1 MRFLILGAG
10 ALGGYFGGMLIKA
23 GADVTFLVRP
33 ARAAQ
38 LRRDGL
44 VVKTQDGGELRTQVR
59 AVQQSQL
66 DGTYDVVLLSCKAYD
81 LDGAMDAI
89 APAVGEQ
96 SVIVPVLNGVR
107 HIDVL
112 TDRFG
117 PGRVLGGLT
126 VINAALMPDGTIQ
139 QSQVRVNITAIGEL
153 DGRSSSRCTAIKTAL
168 EAGGIPVQVTEN
180 ILVMMWEKF
189 FGFACSATIASLSRS
204 RAGVIA
210 RAADGASFVS
220 AVIGECTRVVTAV
233 GYPPLP
239 ALDTAGQIRGLFSQ
253 PNSTYGPS
261 MLIDMEDNR
270 PTEGE
275 HTIGDL
281 AERAVRV
288 GVSAPLLSAARCNL
302 QTYEINRSNSK

>member
-1 MRFLILGAG
+1 MRYLVLGAG
-10 ALGGYFGGMLIKA
+10 ALGGYFGGMLLKG

-38 LRRDGL
+38 LNRDGL
-44 VVKTQDGGELRTQVR
+44 VIKTQDGGELRTQVR
-59 AVQQSQL
+59 TVQQGQL
-66 DGTYDVVLLSCKAYD
+66 DGTYDVVLLCCKAYD
-81 LDGAMDAI
+81 LDSAMEAI
-89 APAVGEQ
+89 APAMSEQ

-112 TDRFG
+112 TERFG

-153 DGRSSSRCTAIKTAL
+153 DGRLSSRCTAIKTAL
-168 EAGGIPVQVTEN
+168 EVGSIPVQITDN
-180 ILVMMWEKF
+180 ILVMMWEKL

-210 RAADGASFVS
+210 QAADGASFVS
-220 AVIGECTRVVTAV
+220 AVIGECTRIVTAV

-239 ALDTAGQIRGLFSQ
+239 AFNTAGQISGLFSQ
-253 PNSTYGPS
+253 PDSVYGPS
-261 MLIDMEDNR
+261 MLIDMEDGR

-281 AERAVRV
+281 AERAVRE
-288 GVSAPLLSAARCNL
+288 GVSAPLLTAARCNL
-302 QTYEINRSNSK
+302 QTYEINRSPK

>member
-1 MRFLILGAG
+1 MRYLILGAG
-10 ALGGYFGGMLIKA
+10 ALGGFFGGMLIKG
-23 GADVTFLVRP
+23 GADVTFLVRQ

-59 AVQQSQL
+59 TIQQGQL

-81 LDGAMDAI
+81 LGGAMDAI
-89 APAVGEQ
+89 APAMGEQ

-107 HIDVL
+107 HIDLL
-112 TDRFG
+112 TERFG
-117 PGRVLGGLT
+117 SGRVLGGLT

-153 DGRSSSRCTAIKTAL
+153 DGRLSSRCTEIKTAL
-168 EAGGIPVQVTEN
+168 EAGGIPVQVTDN

-189 FGFACSATIASLSRS
+189 FGFACSATITSLSRS

-210 RAADGASFVS
+210 RAASGATFVS
-220 AVIGECTRVVTAV
+220 AVIGECTRVVTAA

-239 ALDTAGQIRGLFSQ
+239 AFDSAGHISALFSQ
-253 PNSTYGPS
+253 PGSTYGPS
-261 MLIDMEDNR
+261 MLVDMEDGR

-281 AERAVRV
+281 AERAVQK
-288 GVSAPLLSAARCNL
+288 GVSAPLLTAARCNL
-302 QTYEINRSNSK
+302 QTYEINRSSK